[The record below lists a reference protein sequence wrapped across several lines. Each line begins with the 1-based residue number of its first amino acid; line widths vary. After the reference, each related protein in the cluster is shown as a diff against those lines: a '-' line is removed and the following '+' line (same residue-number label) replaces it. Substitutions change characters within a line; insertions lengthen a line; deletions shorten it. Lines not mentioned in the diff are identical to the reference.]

1 MPVLKPENRR
11 RRGVEQETWNFGN
24 DDHFCTTFYGSE
36 RESVNPG
43 DFIDFLR
50 VGIFRYTRRDAKY

>member
-1 MPVLKPENRR
+1 MQRSKQAAVALPKI
-11 RRGVEQETWNFGN
+11 
-24 DDHFCTTFYGSE
+24 GSE